1 MGIYK
6 DDNNPTVEE
15 LRTAINQ
22 RRDSETTLRQ
32 KDSIFLAIKEVMM
45 ELEDSGL
52 QVIDLEDLRKAHRAI
67 RERNDNG

>member
-15 LRTAINQ
+15 LSAAINR

-32 KDSIFLAIKEVMM
+32 KDSIFLAIKEEMM